1 MAKGID
7 PKFVHYGIRKDDL
20 AMIEAICEAEG
31 VDFDWLSEDIL
42 KAYHAKKVDVIEMS
56 DNETEDII
64 RNAIQK
70 NTSINT
76 IMLIQRIKISNY
88 KTYLS
93 LDLDLTVD
101 DDRPIILIGGA
112 NGGGKTTL
120 FEAIS
125 GALYGLKIENKEHF
139 MELLNQGALNT
150 AKPEI
155 SLQITFVGKVL
166 GQQQKYILKRVYQLN
181 PQGKPLESVSL
192 NMNGNMYVYG
202 TMTAPKDRVKAE
214 QEINKI
220 IKANL
225 PQELSQY
232 FLFDAM
238 QSSELLKKNVFAQTI
253 RDNFENVLGF
263 KKYLQL
269 KRAAEKL
276 QQEWA
281 QQRLEAEKEAQEYNE
296 LCAQKD
302 KLTADLNTCI
312 AEQDTKYK
320 YLASVEV
327 EYKRAKDGAQEASAL
342 NKKIQE
348 LASKIDDIVKRA
360 ATYAEDLKAFVDNI
374 EIDLFLP
381 KLASNLA
388 QEINNIL
395 HIKEQLQKE
404 NTGAYPLETLKDVTN
419 KIITY
424 LKDLSLCSESV
435 DEEQVVSHIVAIQ
448 NSTNKEDPFGY
459 LDEAEV
465 TALSNLVKRT
475 GSNQFIALD
484 RQRQELE
491 IQLSTLD
498 NLRSQKQ
505 TLEQT
510 QAGGNEYLIQNYEA
524 AQKQIEKLKGQEA
537 TLKADIQRLEKRIH
551 QFDVQIQQEP
561 DIKFDTLVKLKPLFE
576 KIADSLLKKKK
587 AQIESEMQQQLN
599 KLLVS
604 YKGHVAKVELSD
616 SIEQFNIKLYHT
628 AGNEISLNQLNAA
641 SKQIFIQVLLKV
653 LRNLGDY
660 NPPVMIDTVMGVL
673 DNESRDA
680 LMEEY
685 FPQLAEQTILLC
697 TTSEIRTDSDYIKL
711 EPFISKTYTL
721 HRNVEAQ
728 NTTVEDG
735 YFGLTLNQ

>member
-1 MAKGID
+1 
-7 PKFVHYGIRKDDL
+7 
-20 AMIEAICEAEG
+20 
-31 VDFDWLSEDIL
+31 
-42 KAYHAKKVDVIEMS
+42 
-56 DNETEDII
+56 
-64 RNAIQK
+64 
-70 NTSINT
+70 
-76 IMLIQRIKISNY
+76 MLIQRIKISNY

-537 TLKADIQRLEKRIH
+537 ALKADIQRLEKRIH

-653 LRNLGDY
+653 LRNLVNLIY
-660 NPPVMIDTVMGVL
+660 NYL
-673 DNESRDA
+673 
-680 LMEEY
+680 
-685 FPQLAEQTILLC
+685 TIC
-697 TTSEIRTDSDYIKL
+697 K
-711 EPFISKTYTL
+711 
-721 HRNVEAQ
+721 
-728 NTTVEDG
+728 
-735 YFGLTLNQ
+735 

>member
-1 MAKGID
+1 M
-7 PKFVHYGIRKDDL
+7 
-20 AMIEAICEAEG
+20 
-31 VDFDWLSEDIL
+31 
-42 KAYHAKKVDVIEMS
+42 
-56 DNETEDII
+56 
-64 RNAIQK
+64 
-70 NTSINT
+70 
-76 IMLIQRIKISNY
+76 
-88 KTYLS
+88 
-93 LDLDLTVD
+93 
-101 DDRPIILIGGA
+101 
-112 NGGGKTTL
+112 
-120 FEAIS
+120 
-125 GALYGLKIENKEHF
+125 
-139 MELLNQGALNT
+139 
-150 AKPEI
+150 
-155 SLQITFVGKVL
+155 
-166 GQQQKYILKRVYQLN
+166 
-181 PQGKPLESVSL
+181 ESVSL

-214 QEINKI
+214 QVINKI

-728 NTTVEDG
+728 NTTVEEG

>member
-1 MAKGID
+1 
-7 PKFVHYGIRKDDL
+7 
-20 AMIEAICEAEG
+20 
-31 VDFDWLSEDIL
+31 
-42 KAYHAKKVDVIEMS
+42 
-56 DNETEDII
+56 
-64 RNAIQK
+64 
-70 NTSINT
+70 
-76 IMLIQRIKISNY
+76 MLIQRIKISNF

-101 DDRPIILIGGA
+101 DDRPIILIGGS

-125 GALYGLKIENKEHF
+125 GALYGLKIDNKEHF
-139 MELLNQGALNT
+139 MELLNQGAVNKV
-150 AKPEI
+150 KPEI

-166 GQQQKYILKRVYQLN
+166 GQQQKYILKRNYILN
-181 PQGKPLESVSL
+181 PQGRPLESVSL

-202 TMTAPKDRVKAE
+202 TMTAPKERVRAE
-214 QEINKI
+214 QEISKI

-238 QSSELLKKNVFAQTI
+238 QSSELLKKNVFQQTI

-281 QQRLEAEKEAQEYNE
+281 EQRLEAEKEAKEYSS
-296 LCAQKD
+296 LCNQKEQ
-302 KLTADLNTCI
+302 LVIDLNASL
-312 AEQDTKYK
+312 AEQDRLYK
-320 YLASVEV
+320 YMSSVED
-327 EYKRAKDGAQEASAL
+327 EYQRAKEGAQQAANLS
-342 NKKIQE
+342 KRIQDVDGKIRVITE
-348 LASKIDDIVKRA
+348 DA
-360 ATYAEDLKAFVDNI
+360 ANYAENLKAFVDNI
-374 EIDLFLP
+374 EINVFLP
-381 KLASNLA
+381 KLASNLS

-395 HIKEQLQKE
+395 RVKEQLQKQS
-404 NTGAYPLETLKDVTN
+404 TGAYPIETLRDVTS
-419 KIITY
+419 KIIDY
-424 LKDLSLCSESV
+424 LKELSLCSQAV
-435 DEEQVVSHIVAIQ
+435 DEENVISHIVAMQ
-448 NSTNKEDPFGY
+448 NTTNAKDPYDY
-459 LDEAEV
+459 LNTAEV
-465 TALSNLVKRT
+465 DALRELPKKGN
-475 GSNQFIALD
+475 GNQFVSID
-484 RQRQELE
+484 RKRQDME
-491 IQLSTLD
+491 IQLANLD
-498 NLRSQKQ
+498 NLRTEKR

-510 QAGGNEYLIQNYEA
+510 QAGGNGLLIANYEDA
-524 AQKQIEKLKGQEA
+524 KRSVDKLKTQEDS
-537 TLKADIQRLEKRIH
+537 LKNEIQRLEKRIH

-561 DIKFDTLVKLKPLFE
+561 DVKFDTLVKLRPFFDKV
-576 KIADSLLKKKK
+576 ADNLLKKKK
-587 AQIESEMQQQLN
+587 TQIETEMQSQLN
-599 KLLVS
+599 RLLVS
-604 YKGHVAKVELSD
+604 YKGHVGRVELSD
-616 SIEQFNIKLYHT
+616 SMENFNIKLYHS

-721 HRNVEAQ
+721 HRNVEEQ
-728 NTTVEDG
+728 NTTIDEG
-735 YFGLTLNQ
+735 YFGIPLNQ

>member
-1 MAKGID
+1 
-7 PKFVHYGIRKDDL
+7 
-20 AMIEAICEAEG
+20 
-31 VDFDWLSEDIL
+31 
-42 KAYHAKKVDVIEMS
+42 
-56 DNETEDII
+56 
-64 RNAIQK
+64 
-70 NTSINT
+70 
-76 IMLIQRIKISNY
+76 MLIQKIKIYNF

-101 DDRPIILIGGA
+101 DDRPIILIGGS

-125 GALYGLKIENKEHF
+125 GALYGLKIESKGHF
-139 MELLNQGALNT
+139 MELLNQGAINKV
-150 AKPEI
+150 KPEI

-166 GQQQKYILKRVYQLN
+166 GQQQKYILKRIYQLN
-181 PQGKPLESVSL
+181 PQGLPLESVSL

-202 TMTAPKDRVKAE
+202 TMTAPKERVRAE
-214 QEINKI
+214 QEISKI

-238 QSSELLKKNVFAQTI
+238 QSSELLKKNVFQQTI

-269 KRAAEKL
+269 KRASEKL

-281 QQRLEAEKEAQEYNE
+281 QQRLEAEQEAKEYNN
-296 LCAQKD
+296 LCSQKENLVAE
-302 KLTADLNTCI
+302 KNACL
-312 AEQDTKYK
+312 AEQDRLYK
-320 YLASVEV
+320 YMASVEDD
-327 EYKRAKDGAQEASAL
+327 YQRAKEGVQQAMNL
-342 NKKIQE
+342 NKRIQDVDGKI
-348 LASKIDDIVKRA
+348 RA
-360 ATYAEDLKAFVDNI
+360 ITDEAADYADNLKAFLENI
-374 EIDLFLP
+374 EINVFLP
-381 KLASNLA
+381 KLASNLS

-395 HIKEQLQKE
+395 RIKEQLLRQSV
-404 NTGAYPLETLKDVTN
+404 GVYPIETLRDVTA
-419 KIITY
+419 KIIDY
-424 LKDLSLCSESV
+424 LKELSLCSQAV
-435 DEEQVVSHIVAIQ
+435 DEENVVAHMVALQ
-448 NSTNKEDPFGY
+448 NATNAQNPYDY
-459 LDEAEV
+459 LDDAEV
-465 TALSNLVKRT
+465 EALKELPRK
-475 GSNQFIALD
+475 GGGNQFVTLD
-484 RQRQELE
+484 RKRQDME
-491 IQLSTLD
+491 IQLANLD
-498 NLRSQKQ
+498 NLRTEKR

-510 QAGGNEYLIQNYEA
+510 QAGGNNLLIANYEDA
-524 AQKQIEKLKGQEA
+524 KRTVDKLKSQEDG
-537 TLKADIQRLEKRIH
+537 LKSDIQRLEKRIH
-551 QFDVQIQQEP
+551 QYDVQIQQEP
-561 DIKFDTLVKLKPLFE
+561 DLKFDTLVKLRPFFDKV
-576 KIADSLLKKKK
+576 ADSLLKKKK
-587 AQIESEMQQQLN
+587 AQIETEMQSQLN

-604 YKGHVAKVELSD
+604 YKGHVGRVDLSD
-616 SIEQFNIKLYHT
+616 SMENFNIKLYHS

-721 HRNVEAQ
+721 HRNVEEQ
-728 NTTVEDG
+728 NTTVVEG
-735 YFGLTLNQ
+735 YFGISLNQ

>member
-1 MAKGID
+1 
-7 PKFVHYGIRKDDL
+7 
-20 AMIEAICEAEG
+20 
-31 VDFDWLSEDIL
+31 
-42 KAYHAKKVDVIEMS
+42 
-56 DNETEDII
+56 
-64 RNAIQK
+64 
-70 NTSINT
+70 
-76 IMLIQRIKISNY
+76 MLIQKIKISNF

-101 DDRPIILIGGA
+101 DDRPIILIGGS

-139 MELLNQGALNT
+139 MELLNQGAVNRV
-150 AKPEI
+150 KPEI

-166 GQQQKYILKRVYQLN
+166 GQQQKYILKRIYQLN
-181 PQGKPLESVSL
+181 PQGRPLESVSL

-202 TMTAPKDRVKAE
+202 TMTAPKERVRAE
-214 QEINKI
+214 QEISKI

-238 QSSELLKKNVFAQTI
+238 QSSELLKKNVFQQTI

-281 QQRLEAEKEAQEYNE
+281 EQRLEAEKEAKEYNSLCNQKEQLISE
-296 LCAQKD
+296 LNAN
-302 KLTADLNTCI
+302 L
-312 AEQDTKYK
+312 AEQDRLYK
-320 YLASVEV
+320 YMSSVED
-327 EYKRAKDGAQEASAL
+327 EYQQAKDGAQQAANLS
-342 NKKIQE
+342 KRIQDVDGKIRAITE
-348 LASKIDDIVKRA
+348 EA
-360 ATYAEDLKAFVDNI
+360 ATYAENLKAFIDNI
-374 EIDLFLP
+374 EINVFLP
-381 KLASNLA
+381 QLASNLS

-395 HIKEQLQKE
+395 RVKEQLQKQS
-404 NTGAYPLETLKDVTN
+404 TGAYPIETLREVTA
-419 KIITY
+419 KIIDY
-424 LKDLSLCSESV
+424 LKELSLCSQAV
-435 DEEQVVSHIVAIQ
+435 DEENVVSHIVAMQ
-448 NSTNKEDPFGY
+448 NTTNVTDPYDY
-459 LDEAEV
+459 LNTTEV
-465 TALSNLVKRT
+465 DVLRELPKKGN
-475 GSNQFIALD
+475 GNQFVSID
-484 RQRQELE
+484 RKRQDME
-491 IQLSTLD
+491 IKLANLD
-498 NLRSQKQ
+498 NLRTEKR

-510 QAGGNEYLIQNYEA
+510 QAGGNNMLIANYEES
-524 AQKQIEKLKGQEA
+524 KRTLEKLKTQEDN
-537 TLKADIQRLEKRIH
+537 LKNDIQRLEKRIH
-551 QFDVQIQQEP
+551 QYDVQIQQEP
-561 DIKFDTLVKLKPLFE
+561 DVKFDTLVKLRPFFDKV
-576 KIADSLLKKKK
+576 ADNLLKKKK
-587 AQIESEMQQQLN
+587 AQIETEMQSQLN
-599 KLLVS
+599 RLLVS
-604 YKGHVAKVELSD
+604 YKGHVGRVELSD
-616 SIEQFNIKLYHT
+616 SMENFNIKLYHS

-660 NPPVMIDTVMGVL
+660 NPPAMIDTVMGVL

-721 HRNVEAQ
+721 HRNVEEQ
-728 NTTVEDG
+728 NTTIDEG
-735 YFGLTLNQ
+735 YFGISLNQ

>member
-1 MAKGID
+1 
-7 PKFVHYGIRKDDL
+7 
-20 AMIEAICEAEG
+20 
-31 VDFDWLSEDIL
+31 
-42 KAYHAKKVDVIEMS
+42 
-56 DNETEDII
+56 
-64 RNAIQK
+64 
-70 NTSINT
+70 
-76 IMLIQRIKISNY
+76 MLIQRIKISNY

-101 DDRPIILIGGA
+101 DDCPIILIGGA

-348 LASKIDDIVKRA
+348 LTSKIDDIVKRA

-510 QAGGNEYLIQNYEA
+510 QVGGNEYLIQNYEA

>member
-1 MAKGID
+1 
-7 PKFVHYGIRKDDL
+7 
-20 AMIEAICEAEG
+20 
-31 VDFDWLSEDIL
+31 
-42 KAYHAKKVDVIEMS
+42 
-56 DNETEDII
+56 
-64 RNAIQK
+64 
-70 NTSINT
+70 
-76 IMLIQRIKISNY
+76 MLIQRIKISNY

-459 LDEAEV
+459 LDETEV

-604 YKGHVAKVELSD
+604 YKGHVTKVELSD

-628 AGNEISLNQLNAA
+628 AGNEISLNQLNAV

-711 EPFISKTYTL
+711 EPFISQTYTL

>member
-1 MAKGID
+1 
-7 PKFVHYGIRKDDL
+7 
-20 AMIEAICEAEG
+20 
-31 VDFDWLSEDIL
+31 
-42 KAYHAKKVDVIEMS
+42 
-56 DNETEDII
+56 
-64 RNAIQK
+64 
-70 NTSINT
+70 
-76 IMLIQRIKISNY
+76 MLIQRIKISNF

-101 DDRPIILIGGA
+101 DDRPIILIGGS

-125 GALYGLKIENKEHF
+125 GALYGLKIESKEHF
-139 MELLNQGALNT
+139 MELLNQGAVNKV
-150 AKPEI
+150 KPEI

-166 GQQQKYILKRVYQLN
+166 GQQQKYILKRNYILN
-181 PQGKPLESVSL
+181 PQGRPLESVSL

-202 TMTAPKDRVKAE
+202 TMTAPKERLRAE
-214 QEINKI
+214 QEISKI

-238 QSSELLKKNVFAQTI
+238 QSSELLKKNVFQQTI

-281 QQRLEAEKEAQEYNE
+281 EQRLEAEKEAKEYSS
-296 LCAQKD
+296 LCNQKEQ
-302 KLTADLNTCI
+302 LVIDLNASL
-312 AEQDTKYK
+312 AEQDRLYK
-320 YLASVEV
+320 YMSSVED
-327 EYKRAKDGAQEASAL
+327 EYQRAKEGAQQAANLS
-342 NKKIQE
+342 KRIQDVDGKIRVITE
-348 LASKIDDIVKRA
+348 DA
-360 ATYAEDLKAFVDNI
+360 ANYAENLKAFVDNI
-374 EIDLFLP
+374 EINVFLP
-381 KLASNLA
+381 KLASNLS

-395 HIKEQLQKE
+395 RVKEQLQKQS
-404 NTGAYPLETLKDVTN
+404 TGTYPIETLRDVTS
-419 KIITY
+419 KIIDY
-424 LKDLSLCSESV
+424 LKELSLCSQAV
-435 DEEQVVSHIVAIQ
+435 DEENVISHIVAMQ
-448 NSTNKEDPFGY
+448 NTTNAKDPYDY
-459 LDEAEV
+459 LNTAEV
-465 TALSNLVKRT
+465 DALRELPKKGN
-475 GSNQFIALD
+475 GNQFVSID
-484 RQRQELE
+484 RKRQDME
-491 IQLSTLD
+491 IQLANLD
-498 NLRSQKQ
+498 NLRTEKR

-510 QAGGNEYLIQNYEA
+510 QAGGNGLLIANYEDA
-524 AQKQIEKLKGQEA
+524 KRSVDKLKTQEDS
-537 TLKADIQRLEKRIH
+537 LKNEIQRLEKRIH

-561 DIKFDTLVKLKPLFE
+561 DVKFDTLVKLRPFFDKV
-576 KIADSLLKKKK
+576 ADNLLKKKK
-587 AQIESEMQQQLN
+587 TQIETEMQSQLN
-599 KLLVS
+599 RLLVS
-604 YKGHVAKVELSD
+604 YKGHVGRVELSD
-616 SIEQFNIKLYHT
+616 SMENFNIKLYHS

-721 HRNVEAQ
+721 HRNVEEQ
-728 NTTVEDG
+728 NTTIDEG
-735 YFGLTLNQ
+735 YFGIPLNQ

>member
-1 MAKGID
+1 
-7 PKFVHYGIRKDDL
+7 
-20 AMIEAICEAEG
+20 
-31 VDFDWLSEDIL
+31 
-42 KAYHAKKVDVIEMS
+42 
-56 DNETEDII
+56 
-64 RNAIQK
+64 
-70 NTSINT
+70 
-76 IMLIQRIKISNY
+76 MLIQKIKISNF

-101 DDRPIILIGGA
+101 DDRPIILIGGS

-139 MELLNQGALNT
+139 MELLNQGAVNRV
-150 AKPEI
+150 KPEI

-166 GQQQKYILKRVYQLN
+166 GQQQKYILKRIYQLN
-181 PQGKPLESVSL
+181 PQGRPLESVSL

-202 TMTAPKDRVKAE
+202 TMTAPKERVRAE
-214 QEINKI
+214 QEISKI

-238 QSSELLKKNVFAQTI
+238 QSSELLKKNVFQQTI

-281 QQRLEAEKEAQEYNE
+281 EQRLEAEKEAKEYNSLCNQKEQLISE
-296 LCAQKD
+296 LNAN
-302 KLTADLNTCI
+302 L
-312 AEQDTKYK
+312 AEQDRLYK
-320 YLASVEV
+320 YMSSVED
-327 EYKRAKDGAQEASAL
+327 EYQQAKDGAQQAANLS
-342 NKKIQE
+342 KRIQDVDGKIRAITE
-348 LASKIDDIVKRA
+348 EA
-360 ATYAEDLKAFVDNI
+360 ATYAENLKAFIDNI
-374 EIDLFLP
+374 EINVFLP
-381 KLASNLA
+381 QLASNLS

-395 HIKEQLQKE
+395 RVKEQLQKQS
-404 NTGAYPLETLKDVTN
+404 TGAYPIETLREVTA
-419 KIITY
+419 KIIDY
-424 LKDLSLCSESV
+424 LKELSLCSQAV
-435 DEEQVVSHIVAIQ
+435 DEENVVSHIVAMQ
-448 NSTNKEDPFGY
+448 NTTNVTDPYDY
-459 LDEAEV
+459 LNTTEV
-465 TALSNLVKRT
+465 DVLRELPKKGN
-475 GSNQFIALD
+475 GNQFVSID
-484 RQRQELE
+484 RKRQDME
-491 IQLSTLD
+491 IKLANLD
-498 NLRSQKQ
+498 NLRTEKR

-510 QAGGNEYLIQNYEA
+510 QAGGNNMLIANYEES
-524 AQKQIEKLKGQEA
+524 KRTLEKLKTQEDN
-537 TLKADIQRLEKRIH
+537 LKNDIQRLEKRIH
-551 QFDVQIQQEP
+551 QYDVQIQQEP
-561 DIKFDTLVKLKPLFE
+561 DVKFDTLVKLRPFFDKV
-576 KIADSLLKKKK
+576 ADNLLKKKK
-587 AQIESEMQQQLN
+587 AQIKTEMQSQLN
-599 KLLVS
+599 RLLVS
-604 YKGHVAKVELSD
+604 YKGHVGRVELSD
-616 SIEQFNIKLYHT
+616 SMENFNIKLYHS

-721 HRNVEAQ
+721 HRNVEEQ
-728 NTTVEDG
+728 NTTIDEG
-735 YFGLTLNQ
+735 YFGISLNQ

>member
-1 MAKGID
+1 
-7 PKFVHYGIRKDDL
+7 
-20 AMIEAICEAEG
+20 
-31 VDFDWLSEDIL
+31 
-42 KAYHAKKVDVIEMS
+42 
-56 DNETEDII
+56 
-64 RNAIQK
+64 
-70 NTSINT
+70 
-76 IMLIQRIKISNY
+76 MLIQRIKISNY

-112 NGGGKTTL
+112 NGGGNTTL

-312 AEQDTKYK
+312 AEQDAKYK

-524 AQKQIEKLKGQEA
+524 TQKQIEKQKGQEA

-587 AQIESEMQQQLN
+587 AQIENEMQQQLN

>member
-1 MAKGID
+1 
-7 PKFVHYGIRKDDL
+7 
-20 AMIEAICEAEG
+20 
-31 VDFDWLSEDIL
+31 
-42 KAYHAKKVDVIEMS
+42 
-56 DNETEDII
+56 
-64 RNAIQK
+64 
-70 NTSINT
+70 
-76 IMLIQRIKISNY
+76 MLIQRIKISNY

-181 PQGKPLESVSL
+181 PQGKPLESVLL

-214 QEINKI
+214 QVINKI

-404 NTGAYPLETLKDVTN
+404 NTGAYPLETLKDVTS

-491 IQLSTLD
+491 FQLSTLD

-524 AQKQIEKLKGQEA
+524 AQKQIEKLKAQEV

-551 QFDVQIQQEP
+551 RFDVQIQQEP

-735 YFGLTLNQ
+735 YFSLTLNQ

>member
-1 MAKGID
+1 
-7 PKFVHYGIRKDDL
+7 
-20 AMIEAICEAEG
+20 
-31 VDFDWLSEDIL
+31 
-42 KAYHAKKVDVIEMS
+42 
-56 DNETEDII
+56 
-64 RNAIQK
+64 
-70 NTSINT
+70 
-76 IMLIQRIKISNY
+76 MLIQRIKISNY

-660 NPPVMIDTVMGVL
+660 NPPVKIDTVMGVL

>member
-1 MAKGID
+1 
-7 PKFVHYGIRKDDL
+7 
-20 AMIEAICEAEG
+20 
-31 VDFDWLSEDIL
+31 
-42 KAYHAKKVDVIEMS
+42 
-56 DNETEDII
+56 
-64 RNAIQK
+64 
-70 NTSINT
+70 
-76 IMLIQRIKISNY
+76 MLIQRIKISNY

-348 LASKIDDIVKRA
+348 LTSKIDDIVKRA

-524 AQKQIEKLKGQEA
+524 AQKQIEKLKSQEA

>member
-1 MAKGID
+1 
-7 PKFVHYGIRKDDL
+7 
-20 AMIEAICEAEG
+20 
-31 VDFDWLSEDIL
+31 
-42 KAYHAKKVDVIEMS
+42 
-56 DNETEDII
+56 
-64 RNAIQK
+64 
-70 NTSINT
+70 
-76 IMLIQRIKISNY
+76 MLIQRIKISNY

-101 DDRPIILIGGA
+101 DDRPIILIGGS

-125 GALYGLKIENKEHF
+125 GALYGLKIESKEHF
-139 MELLNQGALNT
+139 TELLNQGALGK

-155 SLQITFVGKVL
+155 LLQITFVGKVL
-166 GQQQKYILKRVYQLN
+166 GQQQKYILKRTYQLN
-181 PQGKPLESVSL
+181 PQGRPLESVSL
-192 NMNGNMYVYG
+192 NMNGNVYIYG
-202 TMTAPKDRVKAE
+202 TMTPLKERLRAE

-269 KRAAEKL
+269 KRASEKL

-281 QQRLEAEKEAQEYNE
+281 QRRLDAEKEAQEYNE
-296 LCAQKD
+296 LCEQKD
-302 KLTADLNTCI
+302 KLTKELEACI
-312 AEQDTKYK
+312 TEQDGLYK
-320 YLASVEV
+320 FLTSVDD
-327 EYKRAKDGAQEASAL
+327 EYHRAKEGALQTAAL

-348 LASKIDDIVKRA
+348 LSIKIDNIVNSA
-360 ATYAEDLKAFVDNI
+360 SSYAEDLKSFMEGI
-374 EIDLFLP
+374 ELHAFLP
-381 KLASNLA
+381 KLATNIS

-395 HIKEQLQKE
+395 RVKEQLLKE
-404 NTGAYPLETLKDVTN
+404 STGVFPIETLRDVTA
-419 KIITY
+419 KIINY
-424 LKDLSLCSESV
+424 LKDLSLCNESV
-435 DEEQVVSHIVAIQ
+435 DEDNVVSHIVALQ
-448 NSTNKEDPFGY
+448 DCTNASDPYDY
-459 LDEAEV
+459 LDDTEV
-465 TALSNLVKRT
+465 AALRGLITRSGN
-475 GSNQFIALD
+475 NQFVSLD

-491 IQLSTLD
+491 VQLSYIE
-498 NLRSQKQ
+498 NYQSEKR

-510 QAGGNEYLIQNYEA
+510 QAGGNEMLIKNYEDG
-524 AQKQIEKLKGQEA
+524 QRKVEKLK
-537 TLKADIQRLEKRIH
+537 TLEGTIKGDIQRLERRIH

-561 DIKFDTLVKLKPLFE
+561 DLKFDTLVKLRPFFDKV
-576 KIADSLLKKKK
+576 ADSLLKKKK
-587 AQIESEMQQQLN
+587 AQIENEMQQQLN
-599 KLLVS
+599 KLLIS
-604 YKGHVAKVELSD
+604 YKGHVGRVELSD
-616 SIEQFNIKLYHT
+616 SIESFNIKLYHK

-697 TTSEIRTDSDYIKL
+697 TTSEIRTDSDYLKL

-721 HRNVEAQ
+721 QRNVEEQ
-728 NTTVEDG
+728 CTTVDEG
-735 YFGLTLNQ
+735 YFGITLNQ

>member
-1 MAKGID
+1 
-7 PKFVHYGIRKDDL
+7 
-20 AMIEAICEAEG
+20 
-31 VDFDWLSEDIL
+31 
-42 KAYHAKKVDVIEMS
+42 
-56 DNETEDII
+56 
-64 RNAIQK
+64 
-70 NTSINT
+70 
-76 IMLIQRIKISNY
+76 MLIQRIKISNY

-660 NPPVMIDTVMGVL
+660 NPPVMIETVMGVL

>member
-1 MAKGID
+1 
-7 PKFVHYGIRKDDL
+7 
-20 AMIEAICEAEG
+20 
-31 VDFDWLSEDIL
+31 
-42 KAYHAKKVDVIEMS
+42 
-56 DNETEDII
+56 
-64 RNAIQK
+64 
-70 NTSINT
+70 
-76 IMLIQRIKISNY
+76 MLIQRIKISNY

-348 LASKIDDIVKRA
+348 LAGKIDDIVKRA

-404 NTGAYPLETLKDVTN
+404 NTGAYPLETLKDVTS

-424 LKDLSLCSESV
+424 LKDLSQCSESV

-524 AQKQIEKLKGQEA
+524 SQNQIEKLKGQEA

>member
-1 MAKGID
+1 
-7 PKFVHYGIRKDDL
+7 
-20 AMIEAICEAEG
+20 
-31 VDFDWLSEDIL
+31 
-42 KAYHAKKVDVIEMS
+42 
-56 DNETEDII
+56 
-64 RNAIQK
+64 
-70 NTSINT
+70 
-76 IMLIQRIKISNY
+76 
-88 KTYLS
+88 
-93 LDLDLTVD
+93 
-101 DDRPIILIGGA
+101 
-112 NGGGKTTL
+112 
-120 FEAIS
+120 
-125 GALYGLKIENKEHF
+125 

-202 TMTAPKDRVKAE
+202 TMTTPKDRVKAE

-348 LASKIDDIVKRA
+348 LTSKIDDIVKRA

-404 NTGAYPLETLKDVTN
+404 NTGAYPLETLKDVTS

-465 TALSNLVKRT
+465 TALTNLVKRT

-728 NTTVEDG
+728 NTTIEDG

>member
-1 MAKGID
+1 
-7 PKFVHYGIRKDDL
+7 
-20 AMIEAICEAEG
+20 
-31 VDFDWLSEDIL
+31 
-42 KAYHAKKVDVIEMS
+42 
-56 DNETEDII
+56 
-64 RNAIQK
+64 
-70 NTSINT
+70 
-76 IMLIQRIKISNY
+76 MLIQRIKISNY

-312 AEQDTKYK
+312 AEQDAKYK

-475 GSNQFIALD
+475 GSNRFIALD

-524 AQKQIEKLKGQEA
+524 AQRQIEKLKGQEA

>member
-1 MAKGID
+1 
-7 PKFVHYGIRKDDL
+7 
-20 AMIEAICEAEG
+20 
-31 VDFDWLSEDIL
+31 
-42 KAYHAKKVDVIEMS
+42 
-56 DNETEDII
+56 
-64 RNAIQK
+64 
-70 NTSINT
+70 
-76 IMLIQRIKISNY
+76 MLIQRIKISNY

-459 LDEAEV
+459 LDETEV

-604 YKGHVAKVELSD
+604 YKGHVTKVELSD

-653 LRNLGDY
+653 LRNLGDLIY
-660 NPPVMIDTVMGVL
+660 NYL
-673 DNESRDA
+673 
-680 LMEEY
+680 
-685 FPQLAEQTILLC
+685 TIC
-697 TTSEIRTDSDYIKL
+697 K
-711 EPFISKTYTL
+711 
-721 HRNVEAQ
+721 
-728 NTTVEDG
+728 
-735 YFGLTLNQ
+735 

>member
-1 MAKGID
+1 
-7 PKFVHYGIRKDDL
+7 
-20 AMIEAICEAEG
+20 
-31 VDFDWLSEDIL
+31 
-42 KAYHAKKVDVIEMS
+42 
-56 DNETEDII
+56 
-64 RNAIQK
+64 
-70 NTSINT
+70 
-76 IMLIQRIKISNY
+76 MLIQRIKISNF

-101 DDRPIILIGGA
+101 DDRPIILIGGS

-125 GALYGLKIENKEHF
+125 GALYGLKIESKEHF
-139 MELLNQGALNT
+139 MELLNQGAVNKV
-150 AKPEI
+150 KPEI

-166 GQQQKYILKRVYQLN
+166 GQQQKYILKRNYILN
-181 PQGKPLESVSL
+181 PQGRPLESVSL

-202 TMTAPKDRVKAE
+202 TMTAPKERVRAE
-214 QEINKI
+214 QEISKI

-238 QSSELLKKNVFAQTI
+238 QSSELLKKNVFQQTI

-281 QQRLEAEKEAQEYNE
+281 EQRLEAEKEAKEYSS
-296 LCAQKD
+296 LCNQKEQ
-302 KLTADLNTCI
+302 LVIDLNASL
-312 AEQDTKYK
+312 AEQDRLYK
-320 YLASVEV
+320 YMSSVED
-327 EYKRAKDGAQEASAL
+327 EYQRAKEGAQQAANLS
-342 NKKIQE
+342 KRIQDVDGKIQAITE
-348 LASKIDDIVKRA
+348 EA
-360 ATYAEDLKAFVDNI
+360 ANYAENLKAFVDNI
-374 EIDLFLP
+374 EINVFLP
-381 KLASNLA
+381 KLASNLS

-395 HIKEQLQKE
+395 RVKEQLQKQS
-404 NTGAYPLETLKDVTN
+404 TGAYPIETLRDVTS
-419 KIITY
+419 KIIDY
-424 LKDLSLCSESV
+424 LKELSLCSQAV
-435 DEEQVVSHIVAIQ
+435 DEENVISHIVAMQ
-448 NSTNKEDPFGY
+448 NTTNAKDPYDY
-459 LDEAEV
+459 LNTAEV
-465 TALSNLVKRT
+465 DALRELPKKGN
-475 GSNQFIALD
+475 GNQFVSID
-484 RQRQELE
+484 RKRQDME
-491 IQLSTLD
+491 IQLANLD
-498 NLRSQKQ
+498 NLRTEKR

-510 QAGGNEYLIQNYEA
+510 QAGGNGLLIANYEDA
-524 AQKQIEKLKGQEA
+524 KRSVDKLKTQEDS
-537 TLKADIQRLEKRIH
+537 LKNEIQRLEKRIH

-561 DIKFDTLVKLKPLFE
+561 DVKFDTLVKLRPFFDKV
-576 KIADSLLKKKK
+576 ADNLLKKKK
-587 AQIESEMQQQLN
+587 TQIETEMQSQLN
-599 KLLVS
+599 RLLVS
-604 YKGHVAKVELSD
+604 YKGHVGRVELSD
-616 SIEQFNIKLYHT
+616 SMENFNIKLYHS

-721 HRNVEAQ
+721 HRNVEEQ
-728 NTTVEDG
+728 NTTIDEG
-735 YFGLTLNQ
+735 YFGIPLNQ

>member
-1 MAKGID
+1 
-7 PKFVHYGIRKDDL
+7 
-20 AMIEAICEAEG
+20 
-31 VDFDWLSEDIL
+31 
-42 KAYHAKKVDVIEMS
+42 
-56 DNETEDII
+56 
-64 RNAIQK
+64 
-70 NTSINT
+70 
-76 IMLIQRIKISNY
+76 MLIQRIKISNY

-202 TMTAPKDRVKAE
+202 TMTTPKDRVKAE

-312 AEQDTKYK
+312 AEQDAKYK

-381 KLASNLA
+381 KLAANLA

-395 HIKEQLQKE
+395 HIKEQIQKE

>member
-1 MAKGID
+1 
-7 PKFVHYGIRKDDL
+7 
-20 AMIEAICEAEG
+20 
-31 VDFDWLSEDIL
+31 
-42 KAYHAKKVDVIEMS
+42 
-56 DNETEDII
+56 
-64 RNAIQK
+64 
-70 NTSINT
+70 
-76 IMLIQRIKISNY
+76 MLIQRIKISNY

-253 RDNFENVLGF
+253 RDSFENVLGF

-537 TLKADIQRLEKRIH
+537 TLRADIQRLEKRIH

>member
-1 MAKGID
+1 
-7 PKFVHYGIRKDDL
+7 
-20 AMIEAICEAEG
+20 
-31 VDFDWLSEDIL
+31 
-42 KAYHAKKVDVIEMS
+42 
-56 DNETEDII
+56 
-64 RNAIQK
+64 
-70 NTSINT
+70 
-76 IMLIQRIKISNY
+76 MLIQKIKISNF

-101 DDRPIILIGGA
+101 DDRPIILIGGS

-139 MELLNQGALNT
+139 MELLNQGAVYRV
-150 AKPEI
+150 KPEI

-166 GQQQKYILKRVYQLN
+166 GQQQKYILKRIYQLN
-181 PQGKPLESVSL
+181 PQGRPLESVSL

-202 TMTAPKDRVKAE
+202 TMTAPKERVRAE
-214 QEINKI
+214 QEISKI

-238 QSSELLKKNVFAQTI
+238 QSSELLKKNVFQQTI

-281 QQRLEAEKEAQEYNE
+281 EQRLEAEKEAKEYNSLCNQKEQLISE
-296 LCAQKD
+296 LNAN
-302 KLTADLNTCI
+302 L
-312 AEQDTKYK
+312 AEQDRLYK
-320 YLASVEV
+320 YMSSVED
-327 EYKRAKDGAQEASAL
+327 EYQQAKDGAQQAANLS
-342 NKKIQE
+342 KRIQDVDGKIRAITE
-348 LASKIDDIVKRA
+348 EA
-360 ATYAEDLKAFVDNI
+360 ATYAENLKAFIDNI
-374 EIDLFLP
+374 EINVFLP
-381 KLASNLA
+381 QLASNLS

-395 HIKEQLQKE
+395 RVKEQLQKQS
-404 NTGAYPLETLKDVTN
+404 TGAYPIETLREVTA
-419 KIITY
+419 KIIDY
-424 LKDLSLCSESV
+424 LKELSLCSQAV
-435 DEEQVVSHIVAIQ
+435 DEENVVSHIVAMQ
-448 NSTNKEDPFGY
+448 NTTNVTDPYDY
-459 LDEAEV
+459 LNTTEV
-465 TALSNLVKRT
+465 DVLRELPKKGN
-475 GSNQFIALD
+475 GNQFVSID
-484 RQRQELE
+484 RKRQDME
-491 IQLSTLD
+491 IKLANLD
-498 NLRSQKQ
+498 NLRTEKR

-510 QAGGNEYLIQNYEA
+510 QAGGNNMLIANYEES
-524 AQKQIEKLKGQEA
+524 KRTLEKLKTQEDN
-537 TLKADIQRLEKRIH
+537 LKNDIQRLEKRIH
-551 QFDVQIQQEP
+551 QYDVQIQQEP
-561 DIKFDTLVKLKPLFE
+561 DVKFDTLVKLRPFFDKV
-576 KIADSLLKKKK
+576 ADNLLKKKK
-587 AQIESEMQQQLN
+587 AQIETEMQSQLN
-599 KLLVS
+599 RLLVS
-604 YKGHVAKVELSD
+604 YKGHVGRVELSD
-616 SIEQFNIKLYHT
+616 SMENFNIKLYHS

-721 HRNVEAQ
+721 HRNVEEQ
-728 NTTVEDG
+728 NTTIDEG
-735 YFGLTLNQ
+735 YFGISLNQ

>member
-1 MAKGID
+1 
-7 PKFVHYGIRKDDL
+7 
-20 AMIEAICEAEG
+20 
-31 VDFDWLSEDIL
+31 
-42 KAYHAKKVDVIEMS
+42 
-56 DNETEDII
+56 
-64 RNAIQK
+64 
-70 NTSINT
+70 
-76 IMLIQRIKISNY
+76 MLIQRIKISNY

-510 QAGGNEYLIQNYEA
+510 QTGGNEYLIQNYEA

-673 DNESRDA
+673 DNESTYKKCLR
-680 LMEEY
+680 EE
-685 FPQLAEQTILLC
+685 
-697 TTSEIRTDSDYIKL
+697 
-711 EPFISKTYTL
+711 
-721 HRNVEAQ
+721 
-728 NTTVEDG
+728 
-735 YFGLTLNQ
+735 

>member
-1 MAKGID
+1 
-7 PKFVHYGIRKDDL
+7 
-20 AMIEAICEAEG
+20 
-31 VDFDWLSEDIL
+31 
-42 KAYHAKKVDVIEMS
+42 
-56 DNETEDII
+56 
-64 RNAIQK
+64 
-70 NTSINT
+70 
-76 IMLIQRIKISNY
+76 
-88 KTYLS
+88 
-93 LDLDLTVD
+93 
-101 DDRPIILIGGA
+101 
-112 NGGGKTTL
+112 
-120 FEAIS
+120 
-125 GALYGLKIENKEHF
+125 

-302 KLTADLNTCI
+302 KLTANLNTCI

-381 KLASNLA
+381 KLVANLA

-404 NTGAYPLETLKDVTN
+404 NTGAYSLETLKDVTN

-524 AQKQIEKLKGQEA
+524 TQKQIEKQKGQEA

-587 AQIESEMQQQLN
+587 AQIENEMQQQLN

>member
-1 MAKGID
+1 
-7 PKFVHYGIRKDDL
+7 
-20 AMIEAICEAEG
+20 
-31 VDFDWLSEDIL
+31 
-42 KAYHAKKVDVIEMS
+42 
-56 DNETEDII
+56 
-64 RNAIQK
+64 
-70 NTSINT
+70 
-76 IMLIQRIKISNY
+76 MLIQRIKISNY

-524 AQKQIEKLKGQEA
+524 TQKQIEKLKGQEA

-587 AQIESEMQQQLN
+587 AQIENEMQQQLN

-653 LRNLGDY
+653 LRNLDNLIY
-660 NPPVMIDTVMGVL
+660 NYL
-673 DNESRDA
+673 
-680 LMEEY
+680 
-685 FPQLAEQTILLC
+685 TIC
-697 TTSEIRTDSDYIKL
+697 K
-711 EPFISKTYTL
+711 
-721 HRNVEAQ
+721 
-728 NTTVEDG
+728 
-735 YFGLTLNQ
+735 